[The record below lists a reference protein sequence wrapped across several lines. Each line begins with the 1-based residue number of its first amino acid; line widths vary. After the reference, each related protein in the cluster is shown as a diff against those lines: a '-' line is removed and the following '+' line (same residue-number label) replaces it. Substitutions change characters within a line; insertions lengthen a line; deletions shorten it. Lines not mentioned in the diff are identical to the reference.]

1 MNSIVAEVFKES
13 IMEYLFIDATS
24 MRIKIYTISN
34 ASKNYV
40 TEDPI
45 SLQFLIPNSN

>member
-1 MNSIVAEVFKES
+1 
-13 IMEYLFIDATS
+13 MEYLFINATS

-34 ASKNYV
+34 ASKNNV

-45 SLQFLIPNSN
+45 TKSLQFLIPNSNWAE